1 MPFQLP
7 GSQQGSLVPD
17 TAVLQLETDRLIS
30 TRGYTEITKRNAS
43 EMLSFSTSS
52 VLIPSVAG
60 GEKIKE
66 GEKRRLHFSPCRV
79 FFPRRIS
86 HQAVLTLV
94 VTGSFLSWHSWIH

>member
-1 MPFQLP
+1 M
-7 GSQQGSLVPD
+7 PD

-43 EMLSFSTSS
+43 EMLSFSTGS
-52 VLIPSVAG
+52 VLVPSVAG
-60 GEKIKE
+60 GKKK
-66 GEKRRLHFSPCRV
+66 KRKKRKKKAAVV

-86 HQAVLTLV
+86 YQAVLTLL

>member
-1 MPFQLP
+1 M
-7 GSQQGSLVPD
+7 PD

-43 EMLSFSTSS
+43 EMLSFSTGS
-52 VLIPSVAG
+52 VLVPSVAG
-60 GEKIKE
+60 GKKK
-66 GEKRRLHFSPCRV
+66 KRKKRKKKAAVV

-86 HQAVLTLV
+86 HQAVLTLL